1 MSKLLL
7 NMLKLSIVMVVLLI
21 DILALALPFV
31 NPLWFIGSFI
41 VIIIQYSVM
50 ATYPKELTKWI
61 TPIDDTDQ

>member
-1 MSKLLL
+1 
-7 NMLKLSIVMVVLLI
+7 MLKMSIMIVVLLI
-21 DILALALPFV
+21 NILAIALPFV

-50 ATYPKELTKWI
+50 ATYPKELIKWT